1 MEDIQGLEKNAKTLD
16 MIRKEELDRVNGV
29 VEGLNNKKAENRR
42 VNEQMVVDKA
52 EKVAALKLKRE

>member
-1 MEDIQGLEKNAKTLD
+1 

-29 VEGLNNKKAENRR
+29 VEGLNKKKDENRK
-42 VNEQMVVDKA
+42 VNEYMVVDKA